1 MLIVYIL
8 IAAHDLFAVAA
19 VGGDPIARPP
29 NTDPEVRP
37 GWQTPISTQPV
48 VDVLT
53 RVIGAESA
61 AIFQL
66 ALNSTAPQGFT
77 LSTAQSLQN
86 PSHHD
91 GPTHSPHSGM
101 RITVVVTASGL
112 PELAYGC
119 AYYLRTYAQM
129 SFAWERTGGNQV
141 SVDSLVGSTEY
152 KHAACKLQHYLCE
165 RTDCHL
171 RLSGWPESVV

>member
-1 MLIVYIL
+1 MMLIVYIL

-29 NTDPEVRP
+29 NTDPTTVRP

-77 LSTAQSLQN
+77 LSTAQSLHN

-141 SVDSLVGSTEY
+141 SVDSLVGSSTNM
-152 KHAACKLQHYLCE
+152 KFTCGLQAAA
-165 RTDCHL
+165 
-171 RLSGWPESVV
+171 LSV